1 MSDNNK
7 KIFFKTFGCRTNHF
21 DTQAMIT
28 HLKEND
34 LCQDEKESDV
44 IVVNSCTVTNGADVD
59 VRQYINKIKNNFPNK
74 KILLTGCGSFSKGKS
89 LLEANKVNGV
99 FGHSNKTSVDR
110 FISKKN
116 SFFEIG
122 NLSDVDETIVSKFN
136 GKTRAFLKIQEGCD
150 FKCSYCIIP
159 SVRGTSRTLKEENI
173 LKQIELLVDNG
184 FSEFILSGINV
195 GSYGK
200 KQNTSLAKLI
210 KKIIPITGV
219 KRIRLGSM
227 EPSQIDDEFKE
238 LINEDIMSRHY
249 HIAIQHTND
258 EMLKIMRRRNIFK
271 KDKILFDFF
280 ADKGC
285 AMGTDFIVG
294 HPGES
299 ETIWEDAILRVKDL
313 PLSHIHPFVYSKRD
327 NTHSA
332 TMSNIVNGAISKKRL
347 KDLKLLIGD
356 KNFEFRKNKKDL
368 KVLVE
373 SKKDEFYYGLD
384 QFFNKIKIKSNQ
396 DLKGKWLNINE
407 HTVLNDI
414 NTINLEE

>member
-1 MSDNNK
+1 LSDNNK
-7 KIFFKTFGCRTNHF
+7 KVFFKTFGCRTNHF

-28 HLKEND
+28 HLKDND
-34 LCQDEKESDV
+34 LCEDEKLSDV

-99 FGHSNKTSVDR
+99 FGHSNKTSVDN
-110 FISKKN
+110 FIAKKS
-116 SFFEIG
+116 SFYEIG
-122 NLSDVDETIVSKFN
+122 NLSDIDETIVSEFA

-159 SVRGTSRTLKEENI
+159 AVRGASRTLNEDNI
-173 LKQIELLVDNG
+173 LKQITLLVDNG
-184 FSEFILSGINV
+184 FSEFILTGINV

-210 KKIIPITGV
+210 KKIMLITGV
-219 KRIRLGSM
+219 KRIRIGSM

-238 LINEDIMSRHY
+238 LIKEDIMSRHY

-258 EMLKIMRRRNIFK
+258 EMLKIMRRRNTFK

-280 ADKGC
+280 ANNGC
-285 AMGTDFIVG
+285 AIGTDFIVG

-299 ETIWEDAILRVKDL
+299 EEIWQDAILRIQDL

-327 NTHSA
+327 NTYSA
-332 TMSNIVNGAISKKRL
+332 TLKNIINGAISKKRL
-347 KDLKLLIGD
+347 KNLKSLID
-356 KNFEFRKNKKDL
+356 NKNFEFRKNKQDL

-373 SKKDEFYYGLD
+373 SKKDDFYYGLD

-396 DLKGKWLNINE
+396 SLKGKWLNINQYDA
-407 HTVLNDI
+407 LSNI
-414 NTINLEE
+414 NMATI